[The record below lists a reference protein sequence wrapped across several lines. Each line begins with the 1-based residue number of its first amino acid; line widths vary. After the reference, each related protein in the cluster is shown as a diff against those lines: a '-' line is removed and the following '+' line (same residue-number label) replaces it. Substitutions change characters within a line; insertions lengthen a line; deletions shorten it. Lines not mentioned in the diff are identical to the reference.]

1 MYLSVLVP
9 VFNEAESL
17 PHLLEQIANALAPL
31 SQPFEV
37 ICVDDGSN
45 DGSFDVLREL
55 TNPVLRAVQL
65 RRNFGQTAAM
75 QAGLDL
81 SRGSFVAFLDADLQ
95 NDPADIPRMLT
106 HLIEHDLDMIAGW
119 RSDRQ
124 DKLLSR
130 RLPSVIANRL
140 ISVTTKVRLHDYGCS
155 LKVMTADTAK
165 QLRLYGEMHRFI
177 PAIANWDGAKIAEMP
192 VNHRSRQ
199 FGVSKYGLSRTIRVV
214 LDLMVVLFQNSVQN
228 RCRFW
233 VDGNPFNMY
242 RHWCLCM
249 VSCR

>member
-1 MYLSVLVP
+1 
-9 VFNEAESL
+9 
-17 PHLLEQIANALAPL
+17 
-31 SQPFEV
+31 
-37 ICVDDGSN
+37 
-45 DGSFDVLREL
+45 
-55 TNPVLRAVQL
+55 
-65 RRNFGQTAAM
+65 M

-214 LDLMVVLFQNSVQN
+214 LDLMVVLFVQKFRSKPMQVFGLMGILSTCIGIGVCAWLAADKLMNGAPLAN
-228 RCRFW
+228 RPLLLLGALLIVVGIQLLSTGLVADLLSRTYYESQ
-233 VDGNPFNMY
+233 DKRAYSIRREHRADEPFDPPNA
-242 RHWCLCM
+242 
-249 VSCR
+249 